1 MARSTQARAG
11 WWLFAMLVAVRVV
24 SIVVLLGTGVEDDES
39 ILGGDG
45 RRYQEITEGWGTPYR
60 DFDVEYP
67 PGALV
72 FIEMI
77 TTDDTLE
84 TITRLAVSQLVL
96 ELAVAGLLA
105 WAWTRRTALCYL
117 VLGTPI
123 IFFPFAYARLD
134 LLTVALG
141 VAGVALLRKGYDRLS
156 GVVLGLS
163 AFVKLWPIAL
173 APLALVERRWRAA
186 SALVVTGLVGL
197 VLWVTL
203 FGTQGFSQVA
213 TFRGADGWQIESIP
227 GIVGH
232 MLDPTAT
239 QVEQG
244 AWRTGADMPAWARLA
259 LTVASLATIG
269 WCWWLADRAVPASG
283 ATRRSD
289 EARYALAPL
298 GSVLALLVFAP
309 IISPQYILWFLPFA
323 AIAAIGSKPVL
334 GWLALVVS
342 ALTTFV
348 LATIHAQVEGKLY
361 ATLPIVARNIA
372 LVVMLVICVR
382 ELLRSAEPTGEQ
394 RPDELVTQPRPR

>member
-1 MARSTQARAG
+1 VARPVPAGAG
-11 WWLFAMLVAVRVV
+11 WWLFAVLVGVRVV
-24 SIVVLLGTGVEDDES
+24 SIVVLLGSGVEHDGS

-45 RRYQEITEGWGTPYR
+45 RRYQEITEGWGTPYQ
-60 DFDVEYP
+60 DFEVEYP

-84 TITRLAVSQLVL
+84 TIARLAVSQLVL
-96 ELAVAGLLA
+96 ELVVAALLA
-105 WAWTRRTALCYL
+105 WAWSRRTALYYM

-141 VAGVALLRKGYDRLS
+141 VAGVALLRKGYDRFA
-156 GVVLGLS
+156 GAILGLS
-163 AFVKLWPIAL
+163 VFVKLWPVAL
-173 APLALVERRWRAA
+173 APLVLVERRWRAVG
-186 SALVVTGLVGL
+186 ALVTTGLLGL
-197 VLWVTL
+197 AVWVTL

-259 LTVASLATIG
+259 LTAASTVTIG
-269 WCWWLADRAVPASG
+269 WCWWLADRTLPG
-283 ATRRSD
+283 GDATHRSD

-323 AIAAIGSKPVL
+323 AIAAVGGRRLL
-334 GWLALVVS
+334 GWLALAVS
-342 ALTTFV
+342 VLTTYV

-361 ATLPIVARNIA
+361 ATLPIVARNVV

-382 ELLRSAEPTGEQ
+382 ELLRSAQPTGGHQ
-394 RPDELVTQPRPR
+394 PDDLVTQPPRR